1 MSVEPELILRAQ
13 AGDGEAFARVVATYR
28 QRVFGTIYRLA
39 GPGQDLEDVGQEVFL
54 RLYQSLGQ
62 LRDIEFF
69 ETWLYRLTVNTA
81 YDYLR
86 RKRRAADVPMCDL
99 SDEQLVIA
107 DAAESA
113 RRQAAD
119 TRRKSARE
127 HLALLLQQIPEED
140 RQLLELKEIEGL
152 SLKELRRVYDANES
166 ALKVRLFRARKRALE
181 VHRRLFEPTVPS
193 APLAA

>member
-1 MSVEPELILRAQ
+1 MTVEPELISRAQ
-13 AGDGEAFARVVATYR
+13 GGDDEAFARIVATYR
-28 QRVFGTIYRLA
+28 PRVFGTIFRLA
-39 GPGQDLEDVGQEVFL
+39 GPGQELEDVGQEVFL
-54 RLYQSLGQ
+54 RLYQSLSQ
-62 LRDIEFF
+62 LREIEFF

-99 SDEQLVIA
+99 SDEQVVMA

-113 RRQAAD
+113 RRSDVDSRQK
-119 TRRKSARE
+119 TARE
-127 HLALLLQQIPEED
+127 HLTVLLGQIPAED
-140 RQLLELKEIEGL
+140 RELLELKEIEGL
-152 SLKELRRVYDANES
+152 SLKELRRRYDANES

-181 VHRRLFEPTVPS
+181 VHRRLFVSPAPA